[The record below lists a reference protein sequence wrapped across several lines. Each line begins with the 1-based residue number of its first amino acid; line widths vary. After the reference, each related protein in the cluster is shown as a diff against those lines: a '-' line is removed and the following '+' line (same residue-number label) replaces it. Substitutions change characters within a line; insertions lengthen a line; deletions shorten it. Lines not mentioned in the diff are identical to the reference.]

1 MNLAMGSEATL
12 STPYLAVPSLQT
24 LPPVVTSI
32 PEREV
37 LVVNDR
43 VPVVED
49 AQAPVAEDA
58 QARAV
63 LVRAPAVD
71 VIDCWSQIWAMT
83 SQKNPRS
90 TPSQPLRQLRLCPLN
105 FRLTSSNN
113 GGSLLRRRRGGCT
126 RVPWLELNKYKVSSR
141 FLPLSR
147 AHRLTKYVESNN
159 L

>member
-1 MNLAMGSEATL
+1 MNLATGLEVAL

-32 PEREV
+32 PEWEV
-37 LVVNDR
+37 LVVNDQ

-49 AQAPVAEDA
+49 VQAPVAEDA
-58 QARAV
+58 QVRAV

-71 VIDCWSQIWAMT
+71 VIDCWSQTWAMT

-90 TPSQPLRQLRLCPLN
+90 TPSQPLCQPRLCLPN
-105 FRLTSSNN
+105 FCLTNSNS
-113 GGSLLRRRRGGCT
+113 GGSLLRRRRRGCT
-126 RVPWLELNKYKVSSR
+126 RVPWLELNRYKVSSR

-147 AHRLTKYVESNN
+147 AHRLTKYVESSN